1 MLVLLATGARAMQT
15 THVIV
20 EGLVQGVC
28 FRDYTRRQAYALQLT
43 GWVRNLPN
51 GSVEAMFCGPSD
63 KVAEML
69 QWLRRGSPHSRV
81 DGLHIREEVTEEHF
95 TTFEIRY

>member
-1 MLVLLATGARAMQT
+1 MQT

-28 FRDYTRRQAYALQLT
+28 FREYTRRQAYTLQLT
-43 GWVRNLPN
+43 GWVRNLPD
-51 GSVEAMFCGPSD
+51 GSVETMLCGPSD

-81 DGLHIREEVTEEHF
+81 DELHIREDAGTERF

>member
-1 MLVLLATGARAMQT
+1 MRR

-28 FRDYTRRQAYALQLT
+28 FRDYTRRQAFTLQLT
-43 GWVRNLPN
+43 GWIRNLPN
-51 GSVEAMFCGPSD
+51 GSVEAMLCGQSD
-63 KVAEML
+63 KVAAML
-69 QWLRRGSPHSRV
+69 QWLRQGSPRSRV
-81 DGLHIREEVTEEHF
+81 DALHIDELTGEELF